1 MNITKK
7 QSAAKNGKKIAI
19 NDIVRYCGMHR
30 EIVVIF
36 FMVVFSIIL
45 QVASRGNF
53 LTLANLSV
61 IANNK
66 SPEMLITM
74 IITLVLITGNFDLT
88 VAATMALSGVVCA
101 WLMTTGGQSVIV
113 GILGGLVV
121 GLIFG
126 TLNGVLV
133 SRMGINSFI
142 ATLGTQYIARSLALV
157 ICDGSTIGGLPEA
170 FLKIQDVKFLGLIWY
185 FWLLVILVVVLS
197 LLLHKQKT
205 MAKLFYVGTNAHAAD
220 MVGIKSKKLI
230 MLVYLVS
237 GVFASFVGIILSSY
251 TRSGSAI
258 AFEGLETRY
267 ISAAVIGGSSVS
279 GGQGSMYGAVLGYIL
294 VVLIGNGMTLLNI
307 SVYYENVIFGALLM
321 IAAIADAMTQR
332 RRGG

>member
-133 SRMGINSFI
+133 S
-142 ATLGTQYIARSLALV
+142 
-157 ICDGSTIGGLPEA
+157 
-170 FLKIQDVKFLGLIWY
+170 
-185 FWLLVILVVVLS
+185 
-197 LLLHKQKT
+197 
-205 MAKLFYVGTNAHAAD
+205 
-220 MVGIKSKKLI
+220 
-230 MLVYLVS
+230 
-237 GVFASFVGIILSSY
+237 
-251 TRSGSAI
+251 
-258 AFEGLETRY
+258 
-267 ISAAVIGGSSVS
+267 
-279 GGQGSMYGAVLGYIL
+279 
-294 VVLIGNGMTLLNI
+294 
-307 SVYYENVIFGALLM
+307 
-321 IAAIADAMTQR
+321 
-332 RRGG
+332 